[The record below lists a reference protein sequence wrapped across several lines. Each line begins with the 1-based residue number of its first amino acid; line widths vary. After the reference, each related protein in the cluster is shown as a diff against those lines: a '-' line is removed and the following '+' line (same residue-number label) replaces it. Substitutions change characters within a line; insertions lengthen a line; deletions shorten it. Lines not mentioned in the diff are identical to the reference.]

1 MEFKCPTCGSTDIVM
16 EANVRIRFKCNENG
30 AITIISDYA
39 DIIEELKNCEFDFVC
54 GECFGKREENSK

>member
-1 MEFKCPTCGSTDIVM
+1 M

-39 DIIEELKNCEFDFVC
+39 DIIEELKDCEFDFVC
-54 GECFGKREENSK
+54 GDCFEKREENLK